1 MKIDFIPFQIGE
13 DYENWEFDLEPID
26 LSLKKPYDQYI
37 YFKKDI
43 KELFGL
49 EIQLIYLYFSLDIL
63 FKVEVIFKSKNQ
75 VQDFIYLATEL
86 EKKYSRQVLISKN
99 DKLTKTWK
107 DIKKL
112 LIIEHDFKNNQLKLV
127 VVDKKYIEV

>member
-1 MKIDFIPFQIGE
+1 MKIGFIPFQIGMQ
-13 DYENWEFDLEPID
+13 YENWEFDLEPIN
-26 LSLKKPYDQYI
+26 LSFKISYDQYI

-63 FKVEVIFKSKNQ
+63 FKVEIIYKSKNQ

-86 EKKYSRQVLISKN
+86 EKKYNRQVLISKN

-127 VVDKKYIEV
+127 VVYKKYIEV

>member
-1 MKIDFIPFQIGE
+1 MKIGFIPFQIGMQ
-13 DYENWEFDLEPID
+13 YENWEFDLEPIN
-26 LSLKKPYDQYI
+26 LSFKISQDQYI

-63 FKVEVIFKSKNQ
+63 FKVEIIYKSKNQ

-86 EKKYSRQVLISKN
+86 EKKYNRQVLISKN

-127 VVDKKYIEV
+127 VVYKKYIEV

>member
-1 MKIDFIPFQIGE
+1 MKIDFIPFLIGMQ
-13 DYENWEFDLEPID
+13 YENWEFDLKPIN
-26 LSLKKPYDQYI
+26 LSFKISYDQYI

-63 FKVEVIFKSKNQ
+63 FKVEIIFKSRNQ

-127 VVDKKYIEV
+127 VLDKKSIEV